1 MHEPNSTVSNPV
13 TPLNFAC
20 DQSRL
25 VLRDGIAL
33 KVRAI
38 TPEDAAKLLDLYHR
52 LSPRSLYH
60 RFFTIP
66 KPDPAYAAYLAD
78 VDSETHFA
86 LVAEF
91 DEEIV
96 AVARYHRTEAAGCAE
111 AAFTVADAWQGRGI
125 GPLMLERLAQV
136 ALLHHIKSFEA
147 DLLTDNQ
154 QMMKVLSRSRFEM
167 KHQFVA
173 GVYHISLSLAP
184 SA

>member
-1 MHEPNSTVSNPV
+1 MSNPV
-13 TPLNFAC
+13 TPLNLASY
-20 DQSRL
+20 QSRL
-25 VLRDGIAL
+25 ALRDGVAL
-33 KVRAI
+33 QLRAI
-38 TPEDAAKLLDLYHR
+38 TPDDAAKLLDLYNR

-78 VDSETHFA
+78 VDYENHFA

-91 DEEIV
+91 NGEIV
-96 AVARYHRTEAAGCAE
+96 AIARYHRTQAQACAE

-125 GPLMLERLAQV
+125 GPQLLERLAQI
-136 ALLHHIKSFEA
+136 ALMNNIESFEA
-147 DLLTDNQ
+147 ELLTDNQ

-167 KHQFVA
+167 KHRFVA
-173 GVYHISLSLAP
+173 GVYRVALSLGP

>member
-1 MHEPNSTVSNPV
+1 MTSNPV
-13 TPLNFAC
+13 TPLNLAC
-20 DQSRL
+20 YQSRL
-25 VLRDGIAL
+25 MLRDGIAL
-33 KVRAI
+33 QLRAI
-38 TPEDAAKLLDLYHR
+38 TLDDAGKLLDLYHR

-66 KPDPAYAAYLAD
+66 KPDPAYAAYLAG
-78 VDSETHFA
+78 VDYENHFA

-96 AVARYHRTEAAGCAE
+96 AVARYHRTQAAGCAE

-125 GPLMLERLAQV
+125 GPLLLERLAQI
-136 ALLHHIKSFEA
+136 ALMNDIKLFEA
-147 DLLTDNQ
+147 ELLTDNQ

-167 KHQFVA
+167 KHQLVA
-173 GVYHISLSLAP
+173 GVYHISLALAP